1 MQDEP
6 HCRRQGTFV
15 EAGSPRPVADS
26 HLSQA
31 LAWCPWNSSLL
42 ASGGG
47 SSDRTIH
54 FWNTTNSARLSSLV
68 TPSQVTSLVFNP
80 HSKELLSSHGIPDHQ
95 LSIWSYPSL
104 TKVTDIPQAH
114 ETRILHSCLSPD
126 GTTVATA
133 SSDENLKFWR
143 VFDAKKGSKSG
154 HGSRTLGA
162 KDVEEDDGIQK
173 KGKTGISV
181 R

>member
-1 MQDEP
+1 VID
-6 HCRRQGTFV
+6 V
-15 EAGSPRPVADS
+15 
-26 HLSQA
+26 QA

-54 FWNTTNSARLSSLV
+54 FWNTTQSARLNSLV
-68 TPSQVTSLVFNP
+68 TSSQVTSLRWNP
-80 HSKELLSSHGIPDHQ
+80 HAKELLSSHGVPDHH
-95 LSIWSYPSL
+95 LSLWSYPSL
-104 TKVTDIPQAH
+104 EKIVDIPHAH
-114 ETRILHSCLSPD
+114 QTRILHSCISPD

-133 SSDENLKFWR
+133 SSDEDLKFWK
-143 VFDAKKGSKSG
+143 VFDMGKKAKMGGGQGRMLTGKEI
-154 HGSRTLGA
+154 
-162 KDVEEDDGIQK
+162 DENDGMGR